1 MGTLV
6 AIDAQNLYY
15 SARRMAGGKVDFAKL
30 RDKIAE
36 SEPSSLSV
44 VYLVRGDGYDSSGFE
59 SLLRGLGY
67 RISPRRAHRVREP
80 NGRSRLKYDSHE
92 IRISLDACIKYV
104 SQYDKLIVVSGDV
117 DYSDLFAHL
126 EKEGKETELW
136 SFDRSLSPDL
146 LQTVGQVVFL
156 DHSIL
161 QD

>member
-15 SARRMAGGKVDFAKL
+15 SARRMAGGRVDFARL
-30 RDKIAE
+30 RDKIQEA
-36 SEPSSLSV
+36 EPSSLSI

-67 RISPRRAHRVREP
+67 RISPRTAHRVRDSG
-80 NGRSRLKYDSHE
+80 GRSRLKYDSHA
-92 IRISLDACIKYV
+92 IRISLDACTKYV
-104 SQYDKLIVVSGDV
+104 DQYDKLVLISGDV

-126 EKEGKETELW
+126 ERLGKTTEFW
-136 SFDRSLSPDL
+136 SFDRTLSPDL
-146 LQTVGQVVFL
+146 MQTVGQVVFM
-156 DHSIL
+156 DDAIL